1 MMMLVWHDFLLG
13 NSYLFLEMS
22 SIFPLFTNIC
32 LTNLSRMQ
40 IVQCIIESQ
49 KTSVERIIVPALRWR
64 RYCFIFRS
72 TVSSLAWSSFSTSFL
87 KGRVLLSSPPPFLSE
102 NFVKFYLSG
111 RGWERYG
118 VWHLVLS
125 SNIERN

>member
-1 MMMLVWHDFLLG
+1 MLVWHDFLLG

-49 KTSVERIIVPALRWR
+49 KTSVERIIVPALR
-64 RYCFIFRS
+64 
-72 TVSSLAWSSFSTSFL
+72 
-87 KGRVLLSSPPPFLSE
+87 
-102 NFVKFYLSG
+102 
-111 RGWERYG
+111 
-118 VWHLVLS
+118 
-125 SNIERN
+125 